1 MTITLYFLITLSL
14 LSTSTNSLKS
24 PLIKYNKLNLF
35 RSKPVCNY
43 LYSRI
48 RIGQNYKFY
57 DDYKPEKVMIG
68 LAADSGCG
76 KSTFMKKIIQNIGNG
91 NNIGLLGGGFSSE
104 NGWET
109 NTLVSDDITVICLD
123 DYHINDRKGRQVTDK
138 TALHADENNF
148 DLMYQQLKRLK
159 SGLSIEKPIYNHVNG
174 TLDPPEKIIPTD
186 VIIVEGLHPLYDRRI
201 RELLDFSIYLDVDDE
216 IKTEWKIQR
225 DNMERGHSI
234 NDIKK
239 SILTRK
245 CDFDTYVAPQKSHAD
260 VVISISPT
268 SLIDELSINT
278 LKVSM
283 IQKQNNPNFKPV
295 YLFDEGS
302 NIDWTPCG
310 KKLTCSYP
318 GIKFKYFQDVYYDNE
333 VSILEMDGKFDNLEE
348 VLYLENHLS
357 NTGTKFYG
365 ELTKQM
371 VKFKDSIGSDNGTGF
386 FQTLVA
392 LKLREVYEDL
402 IIKSVQLN

>member
-1 MTITLYFLITLSL
+1 MIFTQYFLVTLSL
-14 LSTSTNSLKS
+14 LSTSIYSLKS
-24 PLIKYNKLNLF
+24 PLIKHNELNLL
-35 RSKPVCNY
+35 RSKSICNY
-43 LYSRI
+43 LYSKERI
-48 RIGQNYKFY
+48 AQNYKFY
-57 DDYKPEKVMIG
+57 NDYKPEKILIG

-76 KSTFMKKIIQNIGNG
+76 KSTFMKKIIQNLGNG

-123 DYHINDRKGRQVTDK
+123 DYHINDRKGRQITK
-138 TALHADENNF
+138 NTALHADENNF
-148 DLMYQQLKRLK
+148 DLMYQQLKKLK
-159 SGLSIEKPIYNHVNG
+159 SGYSIDKPIYNHVNG
-174 TLDPPEKIIPTD
+174 TLDAPEKIIPTD
-186 VIIVEGLHPLYDRRI
+186 VIIVEGLHPMFDSRI

-216 IKTEWKIQR
+216 IKTQWKIQR
-225 DNMERGHSI
+225 DNLERGHSI
-234 NDIKK
+234 ESIKK
-239 SILTRK
+239 SILSRK
-245 CDFDTYVAPQKSHAD
+245 SDFDTFVAPQKSYAD

-268 SLIDELSINT
+268 NLIDELSLET

-283 IQKQNNPNFKPV
+283 IQKLNIPNFKPV

-302 NIDWTPCG
+302 DIDWTPCG
-310 KKLTCSYP
+310 KKLSCSYP
-318 GIKFKYFQDVYYDNE
+318 GIKFRYFQDVYFDNE

-348 VLYLENHLS
+348 ILYLENHLS

-386 FQTLVA
+386 FQTLLA
-392 LKLREVYEDL
+392 LKLREVYQDL
-402 IIKSVQLN
+402 ILKSVQI